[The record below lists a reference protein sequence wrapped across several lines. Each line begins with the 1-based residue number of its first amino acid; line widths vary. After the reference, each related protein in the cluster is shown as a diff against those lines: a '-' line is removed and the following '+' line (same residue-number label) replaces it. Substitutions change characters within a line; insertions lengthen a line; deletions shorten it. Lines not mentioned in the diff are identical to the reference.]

1 MTTASLLLARRN
13 LGQNRVRLTASIGG
27 VALALSLVLALD
39 AIFAGVSNQLT
50 AYIDRA
56 GADVWVS
63 QAGVRNLHMVASFV
77 PALVTAEV
85 QAVDGVAEVTPIL
98 EVTDS
103 IAAGE
108 ERAVVYVVGLP
119 TGATMGGPWEVV
131 EGSSE
136 VHPGEAVVDR
146 GFAHRADLGIGDAVT
161 VLGGEAR
168 IVGLSEGTA
177 SLVNAVA
184 FVSIDD
190 FRAARGGASIVSFVL
205 VRTAQGASPDEVAKA
220 IERDVS
226 GVTAQSRAAIADQ
239 ERRLVMDMSADVIS
253 IMNAVGFIVGLMV
266 VALTV
271 YVATL
276 SRRREFGALKAIGAP
291 TRFLYRVVLAQ
302 AVLSV
307 LVGFAV
313 GVAFTS
319 VLGFVVPRIGL
330 DLAPSITVASLVK
343 VGVVAAVIAAAAA
356 VLPIREI
363 AGLDPAVVFRRGAS
377 M

>member
-1 MTTASLLLARRN
+1 MTAALLLARRN
-13 LGQNRVRLTASIGG
+13 LGQNRVRLIASIGG

-56 GADVWVS
+56 DADVWVS
-63 QAGVRNLHMVASFV
+63 QAGVRNLHMVASFL
-77 PALVTAEV
+77 PASVTAEV
-85 QAVDGVAEVTPIL
+85 QAVDGVADVTPIL
-98 EVTDS
+98 EATDS

-108 ERAVVYVVGLP
+108 ERAVVYVVGLA
-119 TGATMGGPWEVV
+119 TGGTMGGPWEVV

-136 VHPGEAVVDR
+136 VRPGEVIVDQ
-146 GFAHRADLGIGDAVT
+146 GFARRADVGIGDPVT
-161 VLGGEAR
+161 ILGGEAR

-190 FRAARGGASIVSFVL
+190 FRAARGGAPIVSFVL
-205 VRTAQGASPDEVAKA
+205 ARTAPGASPDAVARA
-220 IERDVS
+220 IERDVA
-226 GVTAQSRAAIADQ
+226 GVTAQSRAAFAAE

-253 IMNAVGFIVGLMV
+253 IMNAVGFTVGLMV

-291 TRFLYRVVLAQ
+291 NRFLYRVVLAQ

-307 LVGFAV
+307 AVGFAV
-313 GVAFTS
+313 GVAVTGA
-319 VLGFVVPRIGL
+319 LGLVVPRIGL
-330 DLAPSITVASLVK
+330 DLALSITVPSLVK

-363 AGLDPAVVFRRGAS
+363 AGLDPAIVFRRGAS